1 MARPVNPKCWHCS
14 QLSVPEARS
23 LHGETGDGCWN
34 EQTCHRKRSHYRNR
48 ADNNQK
54 RKSEYVSIKATRR
67 SATCSEQ
74 PPLVAP
80 PIALLYLYRELRR
93 DAHLH
98 ALAIVVWQGNVK
110 LEEIAATHCMGMTNS
125 QVRQYLQTVL
135 VDLHQ
140 RYRIQ
145 TFEPEI
151 RYDPCFC
158 PIQPCPLKSSPLKS
172 SPIQPSP
179 LNSLPVSEPQPQISR

>member
-1 MARPVNPKCWHCS
+1 MARPINTKCWHCS
-14 QLSVPEARS
+14 QLTIEAARE

-54 RKSEYVSIKATRR
+54 RKTEYVSIKAERR
-67 SATCSEQ
+67 AAIQSESQ
-74 PPLVAP
+74 ITPKTP
-80 PIALLYLYRELRR
+80 PIALLYLYRDARK

-98 ALAIVVWQGNVK
+98 AIAVMVWQGNQK
-110 LEEIAATHCMGMTNS
+110 IEELPATHCMGMTNG

-135 VDLHQ
+135 QDLHQ
-140 RYRIQ
+140 RYNIQ

-151 RYDPCFC
+151 RYDACFC
-158 PIQPCPLKSSPLKS
+158 PIHPCPLKQL
-172 SPIQPSP
+172 
-179 LNSLPVSEPQPQISR
+179 

>member
-1 MARPVNPKCWHCS
+1 MARPINAKCWHCS
-14 QLSVPEARS
+14 QLSVEAARD

-54 RKSEYVSIKATRR
+54 RKTEYVSIKSERR
-67 SATCSEQ
+67 AAIQSKSQVT
-74 PPLVAP
+74 PKAP
-80 PIALLYLYRELRR
+80 PIALLYLYRDPRK

-98 ALAIVVWQGNVK
+98 AIAITIWQGNQKV
-110 LEEIAATHCMGMTNS
+110 EELPATHCMGMTNG

-135 VDLHQ
+135 QDLHQ
-140 RYRIQ
+140 RYNIQ

-151 RYDPCFC
+151 RYDACFC
-158 PIQPCPLKSSPLKS
+158 PIHPCPLK
-172 SPIQPSP
+172 
-179 LNSLPVSEPQPQISR
+179 QI

>member
-1 MARPVNPKCWHCS
+1 MSRPVNQKCWQCS
-14 QLSVPEARS
+14 QLAAEAARE

-54 RKSEYVSIKATRR
+54 RKSEYVSVKASRTAALQ
-67 SATCSEQ
+67 SDLKIQ
-74 PPLVAP
+74 PALS
-80 PIALLYLYRELRR
+80 PIALLYLYRDPPK

-98 ALAIVVWQGNVK
+98 AIAIAIWQGNQK
-110 LEEIAATHCMGMTNS
+110 LEELPPTHCMGMTNS

-135 VDLHQ
+135 QDLHQ
-140 RYRIQ
+140 RYNIR

-151 RYDPCFC
+151 RYDTCFC
-158 PIQPCPLKSSPLKS
+158 PIRPCPLRGLG
-172 SPIQPSP
+172 
-179 LNSLPVSEPQPQISR
+179 E

>member
-1 MARPVNPKCWHCS
+1 MSRPIDIKCWQCS
-14 QLSVPEARS
+14 QLSATTARE

-34 EQTCHRKRSHYRNR
+34 EKTCHRKRSHYRNR

-54 RKSEYVSIKATRR
+54 RKGHYFSLKAGRKANVKSPIPT
-67 SATCSEQ
+67 T
-74 PPLVAP
+74 LKAP
-80 PIALLYLYRELRR
+80 PVALLYLYRDARK

-98 ALAIVVWQGNVK
+98 AIAITIWQGDTK
-110 LEEIAATHCMGMTNS
+110 LEEIPATHCMGMTNS

-135 VDLHQ
+135 QDLHQ
-140 RYRIQ
+140 RYGIK

-158 PIQPCPLKSSPLKS
+158 PIHPCPLKSL
-172 SPIQPSP
+172 
-179 LNSLPVSEPQPQISR
+179 

>member
-1 MARPVNPKCWHCS
+1 MYFTAYLLQDILQDRSMARPVNQKCWQCS
-14 QLSVPEARS
+14 QMSVAEARD

-54 RKSEYVSIKATRR
+54 RKGDYSSIKAERETAIR
-67 SATCSEQ
+67 SNQ
-74 PPLVAP
+74 PAP
-80 PIALLYLYRELRR
+80 NAPSIALLYLYRDARK

-98 ALAIVVWQGNVK
+98 ALAIAVWRGNVK
-110 LEEIAATHCMGMTNS
+110 LEEIPATHCMGMTNG

-135 VDLHQ
+135 ADLHQ

-151 RYDPCFC
+151 RYDSCFC
-158 PIQPCPLKSSPLKS
+158 PIQPCPLKAP
-172 SPIQPSP
+172 
-179 LNSLPVSEPQPQISR
+179 